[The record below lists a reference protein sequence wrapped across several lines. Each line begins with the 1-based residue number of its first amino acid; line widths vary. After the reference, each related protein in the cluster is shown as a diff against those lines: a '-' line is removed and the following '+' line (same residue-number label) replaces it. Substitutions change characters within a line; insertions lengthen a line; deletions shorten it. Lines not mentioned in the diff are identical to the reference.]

1 VETQLVADVEV
12 LFEVGPGAFLPPP
25 EVSSAVVRLRPL
37 ERFRV
42 PPLPTERRFF
52 QTVEAGFGQR
62 RKQLHNAL
70 GLLGVG
76 TERIAAALAEA
87 GIDGARRAETLTLE
101 EWSRLSGALW
111 PGANQGRAD

>member
-1 VETQLVADVEV
+1 
-12 LFEVGPGAFLPPP
+12 
-25 EVSSAVVRLRPL
+25 VVRLRPL
-37 ERFRV
+37 GYFRV

-70 GLLGVG
+70 GRLGVG
-76 TERIAAALAEA
+76 TERIASALAEA

-111 PGANQGRAD
+111 PAPPPGRAD